1 MNKQY
6 LENYARIIVDM
17 GIHVHPGQTLH
28 ISADVNDAAFVERV
42 VELAYDR
49 GAKHVSVDWT
59 NQKVARLFYDHVPD
73 EVLLEIEPWLVQKL
87 ETQVEDNVGLLSL
100 RRTPYLTFEGVDT
113 QRITARSRELNRQ
126 APKRRELMSKSLR
139 SWNLVSMP
147 SEEWAAVVFPEL
159 APAEALEKLWQVVF
173 QAVRADQPDPI
184 AAWRDHADR
193 LRQRKDSLNEL
204 NLKRLHFR
212 SPSCDLEVELIENH
226 YWQGGEKI
234 NQWGQP
240 FIANIPTEEVHTMP
254 KREGVNGWVKNT
266 KPLLISGQTVDGFK
280 LFFEQGR
287 MVRAE
292 VEQGRDILMQQLA
305 IDSGSSY
312 LGEVALVAH
321 SSPISQTGITFHDT
335 LFDENASCHLAFGN
349 AYPASLIGGREL
361 SLEQLKDRGAN
372 ASAIHIDFMIGSA
385 ELQITG
391 YTQDGRAVPIF
402 DQGEWVIG

>member
-1 MNKQY
+1 
-6 LENYARIIVDM
+6 
-17 GIHVHPGQTLH
+17 
-28 ISADVNDAAFVERV
+28 
-42 VELAYDR
+42 
-49 GAKHVSVDWT
+49 
-59 NQKVARLFYDHVPD
+59 
-73 EVLLEIEPWLVQKL
+73 
-87 ETQVEDNVGLLSL
+87 
-100 RRTPYLTFEGVDT
+100 
-113 QRITARSRELNRQ
+113 
-126 APKRRELMSKSLR
+126 
-139 SWNLVSMP
+139 
-147 SEEWAAVVFPEL
+147 
-159 APAEALEKLWQVVF
+159 
-173 QAVRADQPDPI
+173 
-184 AAWRDHADR
+184 
-193 LRQRKDSLNEL
+193 
-204 NLKRLHFR
+204 
-212 SPSCDLEVELIENH
+212 
-226 YWQGGEKI
+226 
-234 NQWGQP
+234 
-240 FIANIPTEEVHTMP
+240 MP

-280 LFFEQGR
+280 LYFEQGK

-391 YTQDGRAVPIF
+391 YTQEGRAVPIF